1 MLVVTSCSWI
11 WVCLGSKKTLL
22 TGITNQT
29 ATPAPKR
36 KKHPS
41 KFWVSYV
48 LLDALIIRN
57 NSFLLYVC
65 YCKLM
70 PCLVHWNG
78 MKFWVFVFLFFNKY
92 NVMISS
98 VHYRCYIN
106 FIVIYMSNLN
116 KQLYTLGFSRENGMA
131 IPLR

>member
-22 TGITNQT
+22 TRITNQT

-65 YCKLM
+65 YYKLM
-70 PCLVHWNG
+70 PRLVHWNG
-78 MKFWVFVFLFFNKY
+78 MKFWVFVSLFFNKY

-106 FIVIYMSNLN
+106 LIVIYMSSLN
-116 KQLYTLGFSRENGMA
+116 KQLYTLGFFRENGTA
-131 IPLR
+131 IPLW